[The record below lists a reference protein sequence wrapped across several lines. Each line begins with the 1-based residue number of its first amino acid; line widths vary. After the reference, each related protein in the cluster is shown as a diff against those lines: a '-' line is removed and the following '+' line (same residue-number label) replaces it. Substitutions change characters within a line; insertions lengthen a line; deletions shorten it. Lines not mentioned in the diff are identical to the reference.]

1 MMMIALMAMMTVGFT
16 SCGSDDDNEK
26 TTTGTK
32 AYEYKGTVKVGV
44 EPKVAGTMTNID
56 LTPDGIA
63 DQKLLVVEHGAT
75 CDIQAPEVELT
86 GIDSKGSP
94 FKEVYIG
101 TINLKGVPVTSE
113 GMFIPGTVIKD
124 VDVMLSIGIKSAA
137 KPYTVDMTIKEA
149 GDLVLS
155 FAAVP
160 GMPVNIVYRFTDK

>member
-1 MMMIALMAMMTVGFT
+1 MMMIALMAMMTVSMV

-44 EPKVAGTMTNID
+44 EPKVAGTMPAID

-63 DQKLLVVEHGAT
+63 DQTLQVVEHGTT
-75 CDIQAPEVELT
+75 CDIQTPEVELT
-86 GIDSKGSP
+86 DIASKGSP
-94 FKEVYIG
+94 FNAVYIG
-101 TINLKGVPVTSE
+101 TINLKNVPVTSE

-124 VDVMLSIGIKSAA
+124 VDVMLSIGPKSEA
-137 KPYTVDMTIKEA
+137 KRYTVDMTIKEA
-149 GDLVLS
+149 EDLVLS

>member
-1 MMMIALMAMMTVGFT
+1 MMMIALMAMMTVSFA

-26 TTTGTK
+26 STTGAQT
-32 AYEYKGTVKVGV
+32 YEYNGTVKVGV
-44 EPKVAGTMTNID
+44 EPKVAGTMPAID

-63 DQKLLVVEHGAT
+63 NQKVLVVEHDAT

-86 GIDSKGSP
+86 DIASKGAP
-94 FKEVYIG
+94 FNAVYIG
-101 TINLKGVPVTSE
+101 TINLKNVPVTSE

-137 KPYTVDMTIKEA
+137 NPYTVDMTIKEA